1 MPKAFTDKEKEAI
14 RERLL
19 EGGRECVARFGI
31 RKTTVDDLVKI
42 AGISKGAFYI
52 FYPTKEHLFYD
63 VIMDCSEGLHQKFE
77 RSMRAMEGAITLEGF
92 IDHTIEWIKELEGTF
107 LLDIFRNGELEWLE
121 RKLPDELVAEHHTG
135 DDEMV
140 VRLFELMR
148 VPPPDDIP
156 VFAGALRGVFL
167 TLLHKKTIG
176 EDIYYD
182 VLREMLAALFDKLIQ
197 R

>member
-1 MPKAFTDKEKEAI
+1 MPKAFTDKEKESI
-14 RERLL
+14 REKLL
-19 EGGRECVARFGI
+19 EGGRECIARFGI

-42 AGISKGAFYI
+42 AGISKGAFYL

-77 RSMRAMEGAITLEGF
+77 CSIMKMEGAITFDRF

-107 LLDIFRNGELEWLE
+107 LITIFRNGELEYLE
-121 RKLPDELVAEHHTG
+121 RKLPDDLARKHHIG
-135 DDEMV
+135 DDRMV
-140 VRLFELMR
+140 IRLFELMQI
-148 VPPPDDIP
+148 PPPENIP
-156 VFAGALRGVFL
+156 VFAGSLRSVFL

-182 VLREMLAALFDKLIQ
+182 VLREMLSALFDKFIK